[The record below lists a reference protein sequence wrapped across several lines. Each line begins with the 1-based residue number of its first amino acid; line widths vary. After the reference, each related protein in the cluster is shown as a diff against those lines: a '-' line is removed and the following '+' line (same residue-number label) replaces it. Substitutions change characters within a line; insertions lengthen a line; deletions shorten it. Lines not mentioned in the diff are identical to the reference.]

1 MMVYYV
7 QYKERSSIDA
17 YSFAIGC
24 FYTKDKAIEAAKK
37 YLQDEGDYLGE
48 QTESGVTRFVSSS
61 GCVNIYEFE
70 MDEYIPDNYQ

>member
-1 MMVYYV
+1 MTVYYV

-37 YLQDEGDYLGE
+37 IF
-48 QTESGVTRFVSSS
+48 TR
-61 GCVNIYEFE
+61 
-70 MDEYIPDNYQ
+70 